1 MENKS
6 AGHFQVLYLLMCK
19 MYFLYKLLYLVDL
32 PLIYCDFTLHIIY
45 SEVRPFVF
53 RNDKGEIDGIIPK
66 QFELGVKACKTLEND
81 SFHLN
86 YVGEEPISKLN
97 EKLIDKK
104 MSIKDIFTA
113 VSAPSYN
120 TSQLDLDSHAP
131 FLFPY
136 LGGYEGK
143 ELIDPQLIVTRHIAV
158 IMLKTHISLSK
169 KVINSIYYSVS
180 LLVQIFLLVIVI
192 AIIMT
197 LLENSHIIF
206 SGIPSSSLL
215 QNVWF
220 TIVTCT
226 TVGYGDHFPVSKLGK
241 LVGLFWMMTSLILV
255 CIFTA
260 AVSGNVLG
268 EDVNALLRGNKIAVS
283 KNTYEADIAV
293 KNYPRSRIIRK
304 ESYKKVIH
312 AVINSDA
319 IAGLLNADH
328 AAWIQDELREK
339 HVHVV
344 QLLQYDVSVNGLVEF
359 HKDMEKL
366 YKCMRNN
373 FKDIMELPIL
383 YFRKDCEP
391 EYLLYGDTLSLVK
404 DNWYFPLFIA
414 TVVLIVCTGA
424 IHQLMTCRKID
435 MKSAGSDLHDSVREN
450 DFSYGGRIDFR
461 EHVSAICSDVKEIKD
476 ELTHRRYKIRE
487 FLYSNIH

>member
-1 MENKS
+1 
-6 AGHFQVLYLLMCK
+6 

-32 PLIYCDFTLHIIY
+32 PLIYCEFTLHIIY
-45 SEVRPFVF
+45 SEVKPFVY
-53 RNDKGEIDGIIPK
+53 RNGNGEIDGIIPK
-66 QFELGVKACKTLEND
+66 QYELGVKACKTLENN

-86 YVGEEPISKLN
+86 YVGEEPINKLN

-113 VSAPSYN
+113 IKAPSYN
-120 TSQLDLDSHAP
+120 TSQLDLDNHAP

-136 LGGYEGK
+136 FGGYKGK
-143 ELIDPQLIVTRHIAV
+143 ELIDPQLVVTRHIAI
-158 IMLKTHISLSK
+158 IMLRTHILLIQ

-180 LLVQIFLLVIVI
+180 LLVQMFLLVIII

-226 TVGYGDHFPVSKLGK
+226 TVGYGDRFPVSKLGK
-241 LVGLFWMMTSLILV
+241 LVGLFWMITSLILV

-260 AVSGNVLG
+260 AISGNVLG
-268 EDVNALLRGNKIAVS
+268 EDVNALLRGNKIAVL

-293 KNYPRSRIIRK
+293 KNYPKSRIIGK
-304 ESYKKVIH
+304 ESYKKVIN
-312 AVINSDA
+312 AVINKHA

-344 QLLQYDVSVNGLVEF
+344 QLLNYDVSVNGLVQY
-359 HKDMEKL
+359 HKDMESL

-373 FKDIMELPIL
+373 FKDIMEVPIL

-391 EYLLYGDTLSLVK
+391 GYLLYDDTSSLVK

-414 TVVLIVCTGA
+414 IVLLIVCAGA
-424 IHQLMTCRKID
+424 IHQSVTCRKID
-435 MKSAGSDLHDSVREN
+435 MKSAASDLHDNVREN
-450 DFSYGGRIDFR
+450 NLSYGCQLDFR
-461 EHVSAICSDVKEIKD
+461 EHVSAICSEVKEIKD
-476 ELTHRRYKIRE
+476 ELTNRRYKIRQ
-487 FLYSNIH
+487 FLYSNNY

>member
-1 MENKS
+1 
-6 AGHFQVLYLLMCK
+6 MCK

-120 TSQLDLDSHAP
+120 TSQLDLDNHAP

-226 TVGYGDHFPVSKLGK
+226 TVGYGDHF
-241 LVGLFWMMTSLILV
+241 
-255 CIFTA
+255 
-260 AVSGNVLG
+260 
-268 EDVNALLRGNKIAVS
+268 
-283 KNTYEADIAV
+283 
-293 KNYPRSRIIRK
+293 
-304 ESYKKVIH
+304 
-312 AVINSDA
+312 
-319 IAGLLNADH
+319 
-328 AAWIQDELREK
+328 Q
-339 HVHVV
+339 
-344 QLLQYDVSVNGLVEF
+344 
-359 HKDMEKL
+359 
-366 YKCMRNN
+366 
-373 FKDIMELPIL
+373 
-383 YFRKDCEP
+383 
-391 EYLLYGDTLSLVK
+391 
-404 DNWYFPLFIA
+404 FP
-414 TVVLIVCTGA
+414 
-424 IHQLMTCRKID
+424 
-435 MKSAGSDLHDSVREN
+435 N
-450 DFSYGGRIDFR
+450 
-461 EHVSAICSDVKEIKD
+461 
-476 ELTHRRYKIRE
+476 
-487 FLYSNIH
+487 